1 MSVRQPAAASLTAVL
16 LLVLGAQLAAAQSSG
31 RFPETGNNVAIV
43 IQYTMTGVTVADKPR
58 DNGPSME
65 WHRSIR
71 GKVTGRR
78 IGLNATVSLTQPGY
92 PKCNAAG
99 GGFYFT
105 VEATAAAGNSKKTI
119 AHPASGKCQDATF
132 PRSINLQL
140 DVPEDAADARMSVR
154 VTYVNPMYGN
164 RASVVKGAFTVTP
177 RAGAGG
183 LGGGRST
190 PTMAAPTPVGGDDE
204 GTDGTDDGIPPWVKV
219 IGGVAAVAAGVAA
232 IARILSSRRARKPS
246 RPPQY
251 GYILQLSAEE
261 IQVEEG
267 RPATVSAKV
276 WRVDEQGA
284 TSPVPEATLAVV
296 SPDPALEVSP
306 GSGKGTIECT
316 VTLVQQPRF
325 PSIGLTVT
333 GQAGGQTVQ
342 AAVTVTIAFLRFS
355 AWVGG
360 LKQVDTFFDDR
371 SGSWSFRDVVAFFHD
386 AEEKPRKPA
395 FKYDFPEPPVKV
407 EPDVLEVVKPYPDDD
422 GLTWTFPMRLR
433 PGADLDTHFGP
444 LLQRFGGTIK
454 VEVKAV
460 AADGRPF
467 TATVAYRLRPRLV
480 MFLQTF
486 DRDPQRQD
494 GHEYAGVALPPGE
507 LVADARDAVHLV
519 AFACRTDLA
528 ADPQRV
534 FERRLPA
541 PLKLTVE
548 LTGKD
553 AGAFQIC
560 PPAQLKEPTLQPPP
574 VPEGCTAYAV
584 SARRPLLHSGI
595 QREVGV
601 RLRAELEDSRHTSG
615 FTFERDTAELSL
627 AVDPVHLAL
636 WVLPGEFRGTS
647 EAWVLASAAVSRAPW
662 VVPIHDLPLELD
674 IEHPGNG
681 ARLDISAG
689 GPTIHGLSHVAGAVT
704 ANAITGRPKQ
714 PLLTNQVLAGESQ
727 RDTPPGVAGW
737 LLCYSGMSWKTAP
750 STVFTVK
757 CRCAGGD
764 EAVGFAVDVGENGRR
779 FSAAL
784 DEAATTVLDCD
795 NPEFVGNTSAL
806 SYLDYILRDE
816 CRGAVYD
823 ARDAFARALI
833 AVGAM
838 DAPPGGLPA
847 AWTRYT
853 CGSYR
858 ERITAWMLR
867 RRHLRGANVATAL
880 QMNGI
885 EVCQYVLLGLHDF
898 CGIHLSGTGVNDDP
912 VFIDPWWEQ
921 CWNAHATGA
930 GWYTQF
936 AKAALVVTILLAEA
950 FVIGGLITR
959 LVLAV
964 GGRVKKTAYEL
975 VGRVTQMLRER
986 LMSGRFIPRMP
997 APPVLSPPVPIPVVA
1012 PPVTV
1017 PPGIDW
1023 LRVLAVMGFAAGSVI
1038 SWITAGAY
1046 KGSDDYTD
1054 DFSRYQRYEVN
1065 LLRQLLDPLVNRSGP
1080 LPPVQPLLPW
1090 GP

>member
-1 MSVRQPAAASLTAVL
+1 MNARRPALTGVVAVVSI
-16 LLVLGAQLAAAQSSG
+16 VLGAQLAVAQSSG
-31 RFPETGNNVAIV
+31 RFPESGSHTAIV
-43 IQYTMTGVTVADKPR
+43 TQYSMSGVAVTGKPS

-65 WHRSIR
+65 WHRSIA
-71 GKVTGRR
+71 GKVTGGR
-78 IGLNATVSLTQPGY
+78 IGVSATVTIVNPGY
-92 PKCNAAG
+92 PRCNQGG

-105 VEATAAAGNSKKTI
+105 TEAVVSAGRARKTFT
-119 AHPASGKCQDATF
+119 HPASGKCQDAVYPVTV
-132 PRSINLQL
+132 NLAL
-140 DVPEDAADARMSVR
+140 DVPDDASEARISVR
-154 VTYVNPMYGN
+154 TTYVNPMYGN
-164 RASVVKGAFTVTP
+164 RASVVKGAFTATP
-177 RAGAGG
+177 RAAGG
-183 LGGGRST
+183 GQDGGRST
-190 PTMAAPTPVGGDDE
+190 PTHAPPTPVGGDDE
-204 GTDGTDDGIPPWVKV
+204 GTDGTGDDIPPWVKV
-219 IGGVAAVAAGVAA
+219 LGGAVALAAGVAA
-232 IARILSSRRARKPS
+232 IVRILSSRRARKPS
-246 RPPQY
+246 RPPQF

-261 IQVEEG
+261 IQIEEG
-267 RPATVSAKV
+267 KPATVSARV

-284 TSPVPEATLAVV
+284 TSPVPDATLAVA
-296 SPDPALEVSP
+296 SPDPALQVNP

-316 VTLVQQPRF
+316 VALVRQPGS
-325 PSIGLTVT
+325 PTIVLTVT
-333 GQAGGQTVQ
+333 SQAGGQTVQ
-342 AAVTVTIAFLRFS
+342 ASVRVVIQPLRLG
-355 AWVGG
+355 AWVAG
-360 LKQVDTFFDDR
+360 LKEADAFFDAR
-371 SGSWSFRDVVAFFHD
+371 ARAWGFRDVVAFFHD
-386 AEEKPRKPA
+386 TSEKPCTPPA
-395 FKYDFPEPPVKV
+395 GCTFQVAAV
-407 EPDVLEVVKPYPDDD
+407 PDVLEAAPARSDD
-422 GLTWTFPMRLR
+422 GLTWTFAVRLR
-433 PGADLDTHFGP
+433 PGTDLDAHLGP
-444 LLQRFGGTIK
+444 LLQRYEGRIK
-454 VEVKAV
+454 ATVTAT
-460 AADGRPF
+460 AADGRVF
-467 TATVAYRLRPRLV
+467 ASTVAYRLRPTLTV
-480 MFLQTF
+480 FLRAF
-486 DRDPQRQD
+486 DRDPQRED
-494 GHEYAGVALPPGE
+494 GHEYAGAVLPPGE
-507 LVADARDAVHLV
+507 LVADGRDAVHLV

-528 ADPQRV
+528 DDPQRA
-534 FERRLPA
+534 FERRFPA
-541 PLKLTVE
+541 ALDLTVE
-548 LTGKD
+548 LTGRD
-553 AGAFQIC
+553 ADAFQVC
-560 PPAQLKEPTLQPPP
+560 PPARLTDPALAPRP
-574 VPEGCTAYAV
+574 VPEGCTAFAV
-584 SARRPLLHSGI
+584 SARRPILHDGRT
-595 QREVGV
+595 REVGA
-601 RLRAELEDSRHTSG
+601 RLRAKLLDSRHTSG
-615 FTFERDTAELSL
+615 YEIAEDAVEITLS
-627 AVDPVHLAL
+627 VDPVHLAL

-647 EAWVLASAAVSRAPW
+647 EAWAFASAALSHAPW

-674 IEHPGNG
+674 IEQPGNG
-681 ARLDISAG
+681 ARLDISGG

-704 ANAITGRPKQ
+704 ANAITGRPKR
-714 PLLTNQVLAGESQ
+714 PLLTNQALAGESQ

-737 LLCYSGMSWKTAP
+737 LLCYSGMTWKAAP

-764 EAVGFAVDVGENGRR
+764 EAVAFPVDVGENGRQ

-784 DEAATTVLDCD
+784 DQAATTVLDCN

-806 SYLDYILRDE
+806 SYVDYILRDE

-823 ARDAFARALI
+823 ARDAFARTLI
-833 AVGAM
+833 AVGAV

-950 FVIGGLITR
+950 LVIGGLITR

-964 GGRVKKTAYEL
+964 GCRVKKTAYEL

-997 APPVLSPPVPIPVVA
+997 ALPALPPPVSIPVLP

-1023 LRVLAVMGFAAGSVI
+1023 LRVLAVVGFAGASVV